1 MSDEWKQPLANASV
15 SVTHHAPSL
24 LTSLQRYP
32 HSSLVTHYSSLIT
45 HHSSLIT
52 HHSSLITLLS
62 SFRLHPAPR
71 AGLRSR
77 RESFRPPGGGVRGSL
92 RVVGGARR
100 RRGAGPSRCRRRRAK
115 TAGRSAA
122 RRARRRA
129 AHARAARRSPPEAP
143 RRPPRPR
150 RPAPPPR

>member
-1 MSDEWKQPLANASV
+1 MSDEWKQPLVNASV
-15 SVTHHAPSL
+15 SVTQHAPSL

-32 HSSLVTHYSSLIT
+32 HSSLITHY
-45 HHSSLIT
+45 
-52 HHSSLITLLS
+52 SSLITLLS

-100 RRGAGPSRCRRRRAK
+100 RRGAGPSRCRRRRAG
-115 TAGRSAA
+115 TAGQSAA
-122 RRARRRA
+122 RLARPRAAPARARRR
-129 AHARAARRSPPEAP
+129 SPPTAP
-143 RRPPRPR
+143 PRPPRP
-150 RPAPPPR
+150 P